1 MKLNYNEKEL
11 HQLLQD
17 FHDLTR
23 LTLTLYAPDGEWIF
37 SYPTKENCF
46 CNCIKTSPEGAA
58 LCDAS
63 DRASFEAAKTSGE
76 CVIYKCHAGLIEATA
91 PIVSDGFTIGYLMM
105 GQVANATSAEQLQSL
120 IEHALHKYHLN
131 EAENNPSEQNV
142 HEATVAKTS
151 DPESNIAN
159 LPLTSSA
166 TISNFASAS
175 LITYKA
181 DNLEKNDN
189 WRRYATAIPCISDTQ
204 IHAAA
209 SIMEACISSILYK
222 KLISIEKQ
230 QFEQNINTYIL
241 NHLTEDLSVDRLCE
255 HLHLSR
261 RKLYEYSEEFLHC
274 SIAKYIKKM
283 RLHHA
288 QTLLS
293 ETTLPVSTISEQC
306 GFSDYNYFCRIF
318 KLENGI
324 SARSY
329 RAAQQT

>member
-23 LTLTLYAPDGEWIF
+23 LTLTLYDPEGEWIF

-58 LCDAS
+58 RCDAS

-105 GQVANATSAEQLQSL
+105 GQVANAASPEQLQSL

-131 EAENNPSEQNV
+131 EAENDSWKQYAA
-142 HEATVAKTS
+142 AT
-151 DPESNIAN
+151 
-159 LPLTSSA
+159 
-166 TISNFASAS
+166 
-175 LITYKA
+175 
-181 DNLEKNDN
+181 
-189 WRRYATAIPCISDTQ
+189 PCISDTQ

-209 SIMEACISSILYK
+209 RIMEACISSILYK

-283 RLHHA
+283 RLQHA

-293 ETTLPVSTISEQC
+293 ETNLPISTISEQC

-318 KLENGI
+318 KQENGM

>member
-17 FHDLTR
+17 FHDLTK
-23 LTLTLYAPDGEWIF
+23 LTLTLYDPEGKWIF

-58 LCDAS
+58 LCEAS

-105 GQVANATSAEQLQSL
+105 GQVANAASPEQLQSL

-131 EAENNPSEQNV
+131 EAENDSWKQYAA
-142 HEATVAKTS
+142 AT
-151 DPESNIAN
+151 
-159 LPLTSSA
+159 
-166 TISNFASAS
+166 
-175 LITYKA
+175 
-181 DNLEKNDN
+181 
-189 WRRYATAIPCISDTQ
+189 PCISDTQ

-209 SIMEACISSILYK
+209 RIMEACISSILYK

-283 RLHHA
+283 RLQHA

-293 ETTLPVSTISEQC
+293 ETNLPISTISEQC

-318 KLENGI
+318 KQENGM

-329 RAAQQT
+329 RVAQQT

>member
-17 FHDLTR
+17 FHDLTK
-23 LTLTLYAPDGEWIF
+23 LTLTLYDPEGEWIF
-37 SYPTKENCF
+37 SYPTKENYF

-58 LCDAS
+58 LCEAS
-63 DRASFEAAKTSGE
+63 DRASFEAAKASGE

-105 GQVANATSAEQLQSL
+105 GQVANAASPEQLQSL

-131 EAENNPSEQNV
+131 EAENDSWKQ
-142 HEATVAKTS
+142 
-151 DPESNIAN
+151 
-159 LPLTSSA
+159 
-166 TISNFASAS
+166 
-175 LITYKA
+175 
-181 DNLEKNDN
+181 
-189 WRRYATAIPCISDTQ
+189 YAAAIPCISDTQ

-209 SIMEACISSILYK
+209 RIMEACISSILYK

-283 RLHHA
+283 RLQHA

-293 ETTLPVSTISEQC
+293 ETNLPISTISEQC

-318 KLENGI
+318 KQENGM

-329 RAAQQT
+329 RVAQQT

>member
-17 FHDLTR
+17 FHDLTK
-23 LTLTLYAPDGEWIF
+23 LTLTLYDPEGEWIF
-37 SYPTKENCF
+37 SYPTKENYF

-58 LCDAS
+58 LCEAS
-63 DRASFEAAKTSGE
+63 DRASFEAAKASGE

-105 GQVANATSAEQLQSL
+105 GQVANAASPEQLQSL

-131 EAENNPSEQNV
+131 EAENDSWKQYAA
-142 HEATVAKTS
+142 AT
-151 DPESNIAN
+151 
-159 LPLTSSA
+159 
-166 TISNFASAS
+166 
-175 LITYKA
+175 
-181 DNLEKNDN
+181 
-189 WRRYATAIPCISDTQ
+189 PCISDTQ

-209 SIMEACISSILYK
+209 RIMEACISSILYK
-222 KLISIEKQ
+222 KLISTEKQ

-261 RKLYEYSEEFLHC
+261 RKIYEYSEEFLHC

-283 RLHHA
+283 RLQYA
-288 QTLLS
+288 QTLL
-293 ETTLPVSTISEQC
+293 TKTILPISTISEQC
-306 GFSDYNYFCRIF
+306 GFSDYNYFCRVF
-318 KLENGI
+318 KQENGM

-329 RAAQQT
+329 RTAQQT

>member
-23 LTLTLYAPDGEWIF
+23 LTLTLYDPEGEWIF

-105 GQVANATSAEQLQSL
+105 GQVANAASPEQLQSL

-131 EAENNPSEQNV
+131 EAENDSWKQ
-142 HEATVAKTS
+142 
-151 DPESNIAN
+151 
-159 LPLTSSA
+159 
-166 TISNFASAS
+166 
-175 LITYKA
+175 
-181 DNLEKNDN
+181 
-189 WRRYATAIPCISDTQ
+189 YAAAIPCISDTQ

-283 RLHHA
+283 RLQHA
-288 QTLLS
+288 QTLLT
-293 ETTLPVSTISEQC
+293 ETNLPISTISEQC

-318 KLENGI
+318 KQENGM

-329 RAAQQT
+329 RTAQQT

>member
-17 FHDLTR
+17 FHDLTK
-23 LTLTLYAPDGEWIF
+23 LTLTLYDPEGEWIF

-58 LCDAS
+58 LCEAS
-63 DRASFEAAKTSGE
+63 DRASFEAAKASGE

-105 GQVANATSAEQLQSL
+105 GQVTNAASPEQLQSL

-131 EAENNPSEQNV
+131 EAENDSWKQYAA
-142 HEATVAKTS
+142 AT
-151 DPESNIAN
+151 
-159 LPLTSSA
+159 
-166 TISNFASAS
+166 
-175 LITYKA
+175 
-181 DNLEKNDN
+181 
-189 WRRYATAIPCISDTQ
+189 PCISDTQ

-209 SIMEACISSILYK
+209 RIMEACISSILYK

-283 RLHHA
+283 RLQHA

-293 ETTLPVSTISEQC
+293 ETNLPISTISEQC

-318 KLENGI
+318 KQENGM

>member
-23 LTLTLYAPDGEWIF
+23 LTLTLYDPEGEWIF

-105 GQVANATSAEQLQSL
+105 GQVANAASPEQLQSL

-131 EAENNPSEQNV
+131 EAENDSWKQYAA
-142 HEATVAKTS
+142 AT
-151 DPESNIAN
+151 
-159 LPLTSSA
+159 
-166 TISNFASAS
+166 
-175 LITYKA
+175 
-181 DNLEKNDN
+181 
-189 WRRYATAIPCISDTQ
+189 PCISDTQ

-283 RLHHA
+283 RLQHA

-293 ETTLPVSTISEQC
+293 ETNLPISTISEQC

-318 KLENGI
+318 KQENGM

-329 RAAQQT
+329 RVAQQT

>member
-23 LTLTLYAPDGEWIF
+23 LTLTLYDPEGEWIF
-37 SYPTKENCF
+37 SYPTKENYF

-58 LCDAS
+58 LCEAS

-105 GQVANATSAEQLQSL
+105 GQVANAASPEQLQSL

-131 EAENNPSEQNV
+131 EAENDSWKQYAA
-142 HEATVAKTS
+142 AT
-151 DPESNIAN
+151 
-159 LPLTSSA
+159 
-166 TISNFASAS
+166 
-175 LITYKA
+175 
-181 DNLEKNDN
+181 
-189 WRRYATAIPCISDTQ
+189 PCISDTQ

-209 SIMEACISSILYK
+209 RIMEACISSILYK

-261 RKLYEYSEEFLHC
+261 RKIYEYSEEFLHC

-283 RLHHA
+283 RLQHA
-288 QTLLS
+288 QTLL
-293 ETTLPVSTISEQC
+293 TKTNLPISTISEQC

-318 KLENGI
+318 KQENGM

-329 RAAQQT
+329 RVAQQT

>member
-23 LTLTLYAPDGEWIF
+23 LTLTLYDPEGEWIF

-105 GQVANATSAEQLQSL
+105 GQVANAASPEQLQSL

-131 EAENNPSEQNV
+131 EAENDSWKQYAA
-142 HEATVAKTS
+142 AT
-151 DPESNIAN
+151 
-159 LPLTSSA
+159 
-166 TISNFASAS
+166 
-175 LITYKA
+175 
-181 DNLEKNDN
+181 
-189 WRRYATAIPCISDTQ
+189 PCISDTQ

-209 SIMEACISSILYK
+209 RIMEACISSILYK

-230 QFEQNINTYIL
+230 QFKQNINTYIL

-283 RLHHA
+283 RLQHA

-293 ETTLPVSTISEQC
+293 ETNLPISTISEQC

-318 KLENGI
+318 KQENGM

>member
-17 FHDLTR
+17 FHDLTK
-23 LTLTLYAPDGEWIF
+23 LTLTLYNPEGEWIL

-46 CNCIKTSPEGAA
+46 CHYIKTSPEGAA
-58 LCDAS
+58 LCEAS
-63 DRASFEAAKTSGE
+63 DRASFESAKASGE
-76 CVIYKCHAGLIEATA
+76 CVIYKCHAGLIEATV

-105 GQVANATSAEQLQSL
+105 GQVANATSPEQLQSL

-131 EAENNPSEQNV
+131 EAENNPSEQNI
-142 HEATVAKTS
+142 HEATVDKTS
-151 DPESNIAN
+151 NHENNIAN

-166 TISNFASAS
+166 
-175 LITYKA
+175 
-181 DNLEKNDN
+181 
-189 WRRYATAIPCISDTQ
+189 AIPCISDTQ

-261 RKLYEYSEEFLHC
+261 RKIYEYSEEFLHC

-283 RLHHA
+283 RLQHA
-288 QTLLS
+288 QTLLT

-318 KLENGI
+318 KQENGM

>member
-23 LTLTLYAPDGEWIF
+23 LTLTLYDPEGEWIF

-105 GQVANATSAEQLQSL
+105 GQVANAASPEQLQSL

-131 EAENNPSEQNV
+131 EAENDSWKQ
-142 HEATVAKTS
+142 
-151 DPESNIAN
+151 
-159 LPLTSSA
+159 
-166 TISNFASAS
+166 
-175 LITYKA
+175 
-181 DNLEKNDN
+181 
-189 WRRYATAIPCISDTQ
+189 YAAAIPCISDTQ

-283 RLHHA
+283 RLQHA

-293 ETTLPVSTISEQC
+293 ETNLPISTISEQC

-318 KLENGI
+318 KQENGM

>member
-1 MKLNYNEKEL
+1 MGTMKLNYNEKEL
-11 HQLLQD
+11 YQLLQN

-23 LTLTLYAPDGEWIF
+23 LTLTLYDPEGEWIF

-58 LCDAS
+58 LCEAS

-105 GQVANATSAEQLQSL
+105 GQVANAASPEQLQSL

-131 EAENNPSEQNV
+131 EAENDSWKQYAA
-142 HEATVAKTS
+142 AT
-151 DPESNIAN
+151 
-159 LPLTSSA
+159 
-166 TISNFASAS
+166 
-175 LITYKA
+175 
-181 DNLEKNDN
+181 
-189 WRRYATAIPCISDTQ
+189 PCISDTQ

-209 SIMEACISSILYK
+209 RIMEACISSILYK

-283 RLHHA
+283 RLQHA

-293 ETTLPVSTISEQC
+293 ETNLPISTISEQC

-318 KLENGI
+318 KQENGM

>member
-17 FHDLTR
+17 FHDLTK
-23 LTLTLYAPDGEWIF
+23 LTLTLYDPEGEWIF
-37 SYPTKENCF
+37 SYPTKENYF

-58 LCDAS
+58 LCEAS

-105 GQVANATSAEQLQSL
+105 GQVANAASPEQLQSL

-131 EAENNPSEQNV
+131 EAENDSWKQYAA
-142 HEATVAKTS
+142 AT
-151 DPESNIAN
+151 
-159 LPLTSSA
+159 
-166 TISNFASAS
+166 
-175 LITYKA
+175 
-181 DNLEKNDN
+181 
-189 WRRYATAIPCISDTQ
+189 PCISDTQ

-209 SIMEACISSILYK
+209 RIMEACISSILYK

-241 NHLTEDLSVDRLCE
+241 NHLTENLSVDRLCE

-283 RLHHA
+283 RLQHA

-293 ETTLPVSTISEQC
+293 ETNLPISTISEQC

-318 KLENGI
+318 KQENGM

>member
-17 FHDLTR
+17 FHDLTK
-23 LTLTLYAPDGEWIF
+23 LTLTLYDPEGEWIF

-46 CNCIKTSPEGAA
+46 CNCITTSPEGAA
-58 LCDAS
+58 LCEAS

-105 GQVANATSAEQLQSL
+105 GQVANAASPEQLQSL

-131 EAENNPSEQNV
+131 EAENDSWKQYAA
-142 HEATVAKTS
+142 AT
-151 DPESNIAN
+151 
-159 LPLTSSA
+159 
-166 TISNFASAS
+166 
-175 LITYKA
+175 
-181 DNLEKNDN
+181 
-189 WRRYATAIPCISDTQ
+189 PCISDTQ

-209 SIMEACISSILYK
+209 RIMEACISSILYK

-283 RLHHA
+283 RLQHA

-293 ETTLPVSTISEQC
+293 ETNLPISTISEQC

-318 KLENGI
+318 KQENGM

>member
-11 HQLLQD
+11 HQLLQN

-23 LTLTLYAPDGEWIF
+23 LTLTLYDPEGEWIF

-105 GQVANATSAEQLQSL
+105 GQVANAASPEQLQSL

-131 EAENNPSEQNV
+131 EAENDSWKQYAA
-142 HEATVAKTS
+142 AT
-151 DPESNIAN
+151 
-159 LPLTSSA
+159 
-166 TISNFASAS
+166 
-175 LITYKA
+175 
-181 DNLEKNDN
+181 
-189 WRRYATAIPCISDTQ
+189 PCISDTQ

-209 SIMEACISSILYK
+209 RIMEACISSILYK

-283 RLHHA
+283 RLQHA

-293 ETTLPVSTISEQC
+293 ETNLPISTISEQC

-318 KLENGI
+318 KQENGM

-329 RAAQQT
+329 RVAQQT

>member
-17 FHDLTR
+17 FHDLTK
-23 LTLTLYAPDGEWIF
+23 LTLTLYDPEGEWIL

-46 CNCIKTSPEGAA
+46 CHYIKTSPEGAA

-63 DRASFEAAKTSGE
+63 DRASFEAAKASGE

-105 GQVANATSAEQLQSL
+105 GQVANANSPKQLQSL
-120 IEHALHKYHLN
+120 IEHALHKYHLSTT
-131 EAENNPSEQNV
+131 E
-142 HEATVAKTS
+142 T
-151 DPESNIAN
+151 NIAN
-159 LPLTSSA
+159 STSPDTNEA
-166 TISNFASAS
+166 NKFVE
-175 LITYKA
+175 Y
-181 DNLEKNDN
+181 DN
-189 WRRYATAIPCISDTQ
+189 WKQYANAIPCISDTQ

-261 RKLYEYSEEFLHC
+261 RKIYEYSEEFLHC

-283 RLHHA
+283 RLQHA
-288 QTLLS
+288 QTLLT

-318 KLENGI
+318 KQENGM

>member
-17 FHDLTR
+17 FHDLTK
-23 LTLTLYAPDGEWIF
+23 LTLTLYDPEGEWIF
-37 SYPTKENCF
+37 SYPTKENYF

-58 LCDAS
+58 LCEAS
-63 DRASFEAAKTSGE
+63 DRASFEAAKASGE

-91 PIVSDGFTIGYLMM
+91 PIVSDGFTIGYLML
-105 GQVANATSAEQLQSL
+105 GQVANAASPEQLQSL

-131 EAENNPSEQNV
+131 EAENDSWKQYAA
-142 HEATVAKTS
+142 AT
-151 DPESNIAN
+151 
-159 LPLTSSA
+159 
-166 TISNFASAS
+166 
-175 LITYKA
+175 
-181 DNLEKNDN
+181 
-189 WRRYATAIPCISDTQ
+189 PCISDTQ

-209 SIMEACISSILYK
+209 RIMEACISSILYK

-283 RLHHA
+283 RLQHA

-293 ETTLPVSTISEQC
+293 ETNLPISTISEQC

-318 KLENGI
+318 KQENGM

>member
-17 FHDLTR
+17 FHDLTK
-23 LTLTLYAPDGEWIF
+23 LTLTLYDPEGEWIF
-37 SYPTKENCF
+37 SYPTKENYF

-58 LCDAS
+58 LCEAS
-63 DRASFEAAKTSGE
+63 DRASFEAAKASGE

-105 GQVANATSAEQLQSL
+105 GQVANAASPEQLQSL

-131 EAENNPSEQNV
+131 EAENDSWKQYAA
-142 HEATVAKTS
+142 AT
-151 DPESNIAN
+151 
-159 LPLTSSA
+159 
-166 TISNFASAS
+166 
-175 LITYKA
+175 
-181 DNLEKNDN
+181 
-189 WRRYATAIPCISDTQ
+189 PCISDTQ

-209 SIMEACISSILYK
+209 RIMEACISSILYK

-283 RLHHA
+283 RLQHA

-293 ETTLPVSTISEQC
+293 ETNLPISTISEQC

-318 KLENGI
+318 KQENGM

-329 RAAQQT
+329 RTAQQT

>member
-1 MKLNYNEKEL
+1 
-11 HQLLQD
+11 
-17 FHDLTR
+17 
-23 LTLTLYAPDGEWIF
+23 
-37 SYPTKENCF
+37 
-46 CNCIKTSPEGAA
+46 
-58 LCDAS
+58 
-63 DRASFEAAKTSGE
+63 
-76 CVIYKCHAGLIEATA
+76 
-91 PIVSDGFTIGYLMM
+91 MM
-105 GQVANATSAEQLQSL
+105 GQVANATSPEQLQSL

-131 EAENNPSEQNV
+131 EAENNPSEQNI
-142 HEATVAKTS
+142 HEATVDKTS
-151 DPESNIAN
+151 NHENNIAN

-166 TISNFASAS
+166 
-175 LITYKA
+175 
-181 DNLEKNDN
+181 
-189 WRRYATAIPCISDTQ
+189 AIPCISDTQ

-261 RKLYEYSEEFLHC
+261 RKIYEYSEEFLHC

-283 RLHHA
+283 RLQHA
-288 QTLLS
+288 QTLLT

-318 KLENGI
+318 KQENGM

-329 RAAQQT
+329 RVAQQT

>member
-17 FHDLTR
+17 FHDLTK
-23 LTLTLYAPDGEWIF
+23 LTLTLYDPEGEWIF
-37 SYPTKENCF
+37 SYPTKENYF

-58 LCDAS
+58 LCEAS
-63 DRASFEAAKTSGE
+63 DRASFEAAKASGE

-105 GQVANATSAEQLQSL
+105 GQVANAASPEQLQSL

-131 EAENNPSEQNV
+131 EAENDSWKQYAA
-142 HEATVAKTS
+142 AT
-151 DPESNIAN
+151 
-159 LPLTSSA
+159 
-166 TISNFASAS
+166 
-175 LITYKA
+175 
-181 DNLEKNDN
+181 
-189 WRRYATAIPCISDTQ
+189 PCISDTQ

-283 RLHHA
+283 RLQHA

-293 ETTLPVSTISEQC
+293 ETNLPISTISEQC

-318 KLENGI
+318 KQENGM

-329 RAAQQT
+329 RVAQQT

>member
-23 LTLTLYAPDGEWIF
+23 LTLTLYDPEGEWIF
-37 SYPTKENCF
+37 SYPTKENYF

-105 GQVANATSAEQLQSL
+105 GQVANAASPEQLQSL

-131 EAENNPSEQNV
+131 EAENDSWKQYAA
-142 HEATVAKTS
+142 AT
-151 DPESNIAN
+151 
-159 LPLTSSA
+159 
-166 TISNFASAS
+166 
-175 LITYKA
+175 
-181 DNLEKNDN
+181 
-189 WRRYATAIPCISDTQ
+189 PCISDTQ

-283 RLHHA
+283 RLQHA

-293 ETTLPVSTISEQC
+293 ETNLPISTISEQC

-318 KLENGI
+318 KQENGM

-329 RAAQQT
+329 RVAQQT

>member
-17 FHDLTR
+17 FHDLTK
-23 LTLTLYAPDGEWIF
+23 LTLTLYDPEGEWIF
-37 SYPTKENCF
+37 SYPTKENYF

-58 LCDAS
+58 LCEAS
-63 DRASFEAAKTSGE
+63 DRASFEAAKASGE

-105 GQVANATSAEQLQSL
+105 GQVANAASPEQLQSL

-131 EAENNPSEQNV
+131 EAENDSWKQYAA
-142 HEATVAKTS
+142 AT
-151 DPESNIAN
+151 
-159 LPLTSSA
+159 
-166 TISNFASAS
+166 
-175 LITYKA
+175 
-181 DNLEKNDN
+181 
-189 WRRYATAIPCISDTQ
+189 PCISDTQ

-209 SIMEACISSILYK
+209 RIMEACISSILYK

-283 RLHHA
+283 RLQHA
-288 QTLLS
+288 QTLLT
-293 ETTLPVSTISEQC
+293 ETNLPISTISEQC

-318 KLENGI
+318 KQENGM

-329 RAAQQT
+329 RTAQQT

>member
-11 HQLLQD
+11 HQLLRD

-23 LTLTLYAPDGEWIF
+23 LTLTLYDPEGEWIF

-105 GQVANATSAEQLQSL
+105 GQVANAASPEQLQSL

-131 EAENNPSEQNV
+131 EAENDSWKQYAA
-142 HEATVAKTS
+142 AT
-151 DPESNIAN
+151 
-159 LPLTSSA
+159 
-166 TISNFASAS
+166 
-175 LITYKA
+175 
-181 DNLEKNDN
+181 
-189 WRRYATAIPCISDTQ
+189 PCISDTQ

-209 SIMEACISSILYK
+209 RIMEACISSILYK

-283 RLHHA
+283 RLQHA

-293 ETTLPVSTISEQC
+293 ETNLPISTISEQC

-318 KLENGI
+318 KQENGM

>member
-11 HQLLQD
+11 YQLLQD

-23 LTLTLYAPDGEWIF
+23 LTLTLYDPDGEWIF

-46 CNCIKTSPEGAA
+46 CNCIKTSTEGAA

-63 DRASFEAAKTSGE
+63 DRASFEAAKASGE

-105 GQVANATSAEQLQSL
+105 GQVANATSPEQLQSL

-131 EAENNPSEQNV
+131 TLETHPQKQKEPEK
-142 HEATVAKTS
+142 TVAETS
-151 DPESNIAN
+151 ITETNIAN
-159 LPLTSSA
+159 STSTSS
-166 TISNFASAS
+166 N
-175 LITYKA
+175 TYGENKLGE
-181 DNLEKNDN
+181 NGN
-189 WRRYATAIPCISDTQ
+189 WRQYAAAIPCISDTQ
-204 IHAAA
+204 IHAATN
-209 SIMEACISSILYK
+209 IMEACISSILYK

-241 NHLTEDLSVDRLCE
+241 NHLTEDLPVDRLCE

-283 RLHHA
+283 RLQHA

-293 ETTLPVSTISEQC
+293 ETNLPISTISEQC

-318 KLENGI
+318 KQENGM

-329 RAAQQT
+329 RAAHLV

>member
-17 FHDLTR
+17 FHDLTK
-23 LTLTLYAPDGEWIF
+23 LTLTLYDPEGEWIF

-58 LCDAS
+58 LCESS

-105 GQVANATSAEQLQSL
+105 GQVANAASPEQLQSL

-131 EAENNPSEQNV
+131 EAENDSWKQYAA
-142 HEATVAKTS
+142 AT
-151 DPESNIAN
+151 
-159 LPLTSSA
+159 
-166 TISNFASAS
+166 
-175 LITYKA
+175 
-181 DNLEKNDN
+181 
-189 WRRYATAIPCISDTQ
+189 PCISDTQ

-209 SIMEACISSILYK
+209 RIMEACISSILYK

-283 RLHHA
+283 RLQHA

-293 ETTLPVSTISEQC
+293 ETNLPISTISEQC

-318 KLENGI
+318 KQENGM

>member
-23 LTLTLYAPDGEWIF
+23 LTLTLYDPEGEWIF

-105 GQVANATSAEQLQSL
+105 GQVANAASPEQLQSL

-131 EAENNPSEQNV
+131 EAENDSWKQYAA
-142 HEATVAKTS
+142 AT
-151 DPESNIAN
+151 
-159 LPLTSSA
+159 
-166 TISNFASAS
+166 
-175 LITYKA
+175 
-181 DNLEKNDN
+181 
-189 WRRYATAIPCISDTQ
+189 PCISDTQ

-209 SIMEACISSILYK
+209 RIMEACISSILYK

-255 HLHLSR
+255 PLHLSR

-283 RLHHA
+283 RLQHA

-293 ETTLPVSTISEQC
+293 ETNLPISTISEQC

-318 KLENGI
+318 KQENGM

>member
-17 FHDLTR
+17 FHDLTK
-23 LTLTLYAPDGEWIF
+23 LTLTLYDPEGEWIF
-37 SYPTKENCF
+37 SYPTKENYF
-46 CNCIKTSPEGAA
+46 CNCIKISPEGAA
-58 LCDAS
+58 LCEAS
-63 DRASFEAAKTSGE
+63 DRASFEAAKASGE

-105 GQVANATSAEQLQSL
+105 GQVANAASPEQLQSL

-131 EAENNPSEQNV
+131 EAENDSWKQYAA
-142 HEATVAKTS
+142 AT
-151 DPESNIAN
+151 
-159 LPLTSSA
+159 
-166 TISNFASAS
+166 
-175 LITYKA
+175 
-181 DNLEKNDN
+181 
-189 WRRYATAIPCISDTQ
+189 PCISDTQ

-209 SIMEACISSILYK
+209 RIMEACISSILYK

-283 RLHHA
+283 RLQHA

-293 ETTLPVSTISEQC
+293 ETNLPISTISEQC

-318 KLENGI
+318 KQENGM

-329 RAAQQT
+329 RVAQQT

>member
-17 FHDLTR
+17 FHDLTK
-23 LTLTLYAPDGEWIF
+23 LTLTLYDPEGEWIF
-37 SYPTKENCF
+37 SYPTKENYF

-58 LCDAS
+58 LCEAS
-63 DRASFEAAKTSGE
+63 DRASFEAAKASGE

-105 GQVANATSAEQLQSL
+105 GQVANAASPEQLQSL
-120 IEHALHKYHLN
+120 IEHAVHKSHLN
-131 EAENNPSEQNV
+131 EAENDSWKQYAA
-142 HEATVAKTS
+142 AT
-151 DPESNIAN
+151 
-159 LPLTSSA
+159 
-166 TISNFASAS
+166 
-175 LITYKA
+175 
-181 DNLEKNDN
+181 
-189 WRRYATAIPCISDTQ
+189 PCISDTQ

-209 SIMEACISSILYK
+209 RIMEACISSILYK

-283 RLHHA
+283 RLQHA

-293 ETTLPVSTISEQC
+293 ETNLPISTISEQC

-318 KLENGI
+318 KQENGM

>member
-17 FHDLTR
+17 FHDLTK
-23 LTLTLYAPDGEWIF
+23 LTLTLYDPEGEWIF

-58 LCDAS
+58 LCEAS
-63 DRASFEAAKTSGE
+63 DRASFEAAKASGE

-105 GQVANATSAEQLQSL
+105 GQVANAASPEQLQSL

-131 EAENNPSEQNV
+131 EAENDSWKQYAA
-142 HEATVAKTS
+142 AT
-151 DPESNIAN
+151 
-159 LPLTSSA
+159 
-166 TISNFASAS
+166 
-175 LITYKA
+175 
-181 DNLEKNDN
+181 
-189 WRRYATAIPCISDTQ
+189 PCISDTQ

-209 SIMEACISSILYK
+209 RIMEACISSILYK

-261 RKLYEYSEEFLHC
+261 RKLHEYSEEFLHC

-283 RLHHA
+283 RLQHA

-293 ETTLPVSTISEQC
+293 ETNLPISTISEQC

-318 KLENGI
+318 KQENGM

>member
-17 FHDLTR
+17 FHDLTK
-23 LTLTLYAPDGEWIF
+23 LTLTLYDPEGEWIF
-37 SYPTKENCF
+37 SYPTKENYF

-58 LCDAS
+58 LCEAS
-63 DRASFEAAKTSGE
+63 DRASFEAAKASGE

-105 GQVANATSAEQLQSL
+105 GQVANAASPEQLQSL

-131 EAENNPSEQNV
+131 EAENDSWKQYAA
-142 HEATVAKTS
+142 AT
-151 DPESNIAN
+151 
-159 LPLTSSA
+159 
-166 TISNFASAS
+166 
-175 LITYKA
+175 
-181 DNLEKNDN
+181 
-189 WRRYATAIPCISDTQ
+189 PCISDTQ

-209 SIMEACISSILYK
+209 RIMEACISSILYK

-241 NHLTEDLSVDRLCE
+241 NHLSVDRLCE

-283 RLHHA
+283 RLQHA

-293 ETTLPVSTISEQC
+293 ETNLPISTISEQC

-318 KLENGI
+318 KQENGM

-329 RAAQQT
+329 RVAQQT

>member
-17 FHDLTR
+17 FHDLTK
-23 LTLTLYAPDGEWIF
+23 LTLTLYDPEGEWIF

-58 LCDAS
+58 LCEAS

-105 GQVANATSAEQLQSL
+105 GQVANAASPEQLQSL

-131 EAENNPSEQNV
+131 EAENDSWKQYAA
-142 HEATVAKTS
+142 AT
-151 DPESNIAN
+151 
-159 LPLTSSA
+159 
-166 TISNFASAS
+166 
-175 LITYKA
+175 
-181 DNLEKNDN
+181 
-189 WRRYATAIPCISDTQ
+189 PCISDTQ

-209 SIMEACISSILYK
+209 RIMEACISSILYK

-283 RLHHA
+283 RLQHA

-293 ETTLPVSTISEQC
+293 ETNLPISTISEQC

-318 KLENGI
+318 KQENGM

>member
-17 FHDLTR
+17 FHDLTK
-23 LTLTLYAPDGEWIF
+23 LTLTLYDPEGEWIF
-37 SYPTKENCF
+37 SYPTKENYF

-58 LCDAS
+58 LCEAS
-63 DRASFEAAKTSGE
+63 DRASFEAAKASGE

-105 GQVANATSAEQLQSL
+105 GQVANAASPEQLQSL

-131 EAENNPSEQNV
+131 EAENDSWKQYAA
-142 HEATVAKTS
+142 AT
-151 DPESNIAN
+151 
-159 LPLTSSA
+159 
-166 TISNFASAS
+166 
-175 LITYKA
+175 
-181 DNLEKNDN
+181 
-189 WRRYATAIPCISDTQ
+189 PCISDTQ
-204 IHAAA
+204 IHAAVR
-209 SIMEACISSILYK
+209 IMEACISSILYK

-283 RLHHA
+283 RLQHA

-293 ETTLPVSTISEQC
+293 ETNLPISTISEQC

-318 KLENGI
+318 KQENGM

>member
-17 FHDLTR
+17 FHDLTK
-23 LTLTLYAPDGEWIF
+23 LTLTLYDPEGEWIF

-58 LCDAS
+58 LCEAS
-63 DRASFEAAKTSGE
+63 DRASFEAAKASGE

-105 GQVANATSAEQLQSL
+105 GQVANAASPEQLQSL

-131 EAENNPSEQNV
+131 EAENDSWKQYAA
-142 HEATVAKTS
+142 AT
-151 DPESNIAN
+151 
-159 LPLTSSA
+159 
-166 TISNFASAS
+166 
-175 LITYKA
+175 
-181 DNLEKNDN
+181 
-189 WRRYATAIPCISDTQ
+189 PCISDTQ

-209 SIMEACISSILYK
+209 RIMEACISSILYK

-283 RLHHA
+283 RLQHA

-293 ETTLPVSTISEQC
+293 ETNLPISTISEQC

-318 KLENGI
+318 KQENGM

-329 RAAQQT
+329 RSAQQT

>member
-23 LTLTLYAPDGEWIF
+23 LTLTLYDPEGEWIF

-105 GQVANATSAEQLQSL
+105 GQVANAASPEQLQSL

-131 EAENNPSEQNV
+131 EAENDSWKQYAA
-142 HEATVAKTS
+142 AT
-151 DPESNIAN
+151 
-159 LPLTSSA
+159 
-166 TISNFASAS
+166 
-175 LITYKA
+175 
-181 DNLEKNDN
+181 
-189 WRRYATAIPCISDTQ
+189 PCISDTQ

-209 SIMEACISSILYK
+209 RIMEACISSILYK

-283 RLHHA
+283 RLQHA

-293 ETTLPVSTISEQC
+293 ETNLPISTISEQC

-318 KLENGI
+318 KQENGM

>member
-23 LTLTLYAPDGEWIF
+23 LTLTLYDPEGEWIF

-105 GQVANATSAEQLQSL
+105 GQVANAASPEQLQSL
-120 IEHALHKYHLN
+120 IEHALHKYHSN
-131 EAENNPSEQNV
+131 EAENDSWKQYAA
-142 HEATVAKTS
+142 AT
-151 DPESNIAN
+151 
-159 LPLTSSA
+159 
-166 TISNFASAS
+166 
-175 LITYKA
+175 
-181 DNLEKNDN
+181 
-189 WRRYATAIPCISDTQ
+189 PCISDTQ

-209 SIMEACISSILYK
+209 RIMEACISSILYK

-283 RLHHA
+283 RLQHA

-293 ETTLPVSTISEQC
+293 ETNLPISTISEQC

-318 KLENGI
+318 KQENGM

-329 RAAQQT
+329 RVAQQT